1 MVLHLTLVALFL
13 LAPRHHHHHHHF
25 QVSDVD
31 SYDLLATA
39 NAMES
44 EGMAAAVAD
53 NLQDA
58 GFDDAAADPAD
69 TTTFNEEVGGGPA
82 RRLPSLPHLSLSPT
96 SLPHLSLLHLSLSLT
111 SLPHLSLSPTSLSPS
126 PDPCVQV
133 VDMPDDDVR
142 SVDVLIAQVRR
153 QPQPLPCVHALCSGL
168 FGPGPHRAMQ
178 SSSPSPL
185 SHVSA
190 YPSCRVRSR
199 WTA

>member
-1 MVLHLTLVALFL
+1 VTPDDAHSDEFQDAFIAAVAEKLDVDEEQVRITDISMSAPDDDNAGPPTVVITYQVRLEINRRRRKVPFVRL
-13 LAPRHHHHHHHF
+13 RARVNPLAPRRRHHHHHHF

-69 TTTFNEEVGGGPA
+69 TTTFNEEV
-82 RRLPSLPHLSLSPT
+82 
-96 SLPHLSLLHLSLSLT
+96 
-111 SLPHLSLSPTSLSPS
+111 
-126 PDPCVQV
+126 

-153 QPQPLPCVHALCSGL
+153 QPQPQPC
-168 FGPGPHRAMQ
+168 
-178 SSSPSPL
+178 
-185 SHVSA
+185 
-190 YPSCRVRSR
+190 
-199 WTA
+199 